1 MVFNKLLKALNAS
14 SLLVFSLGLATVLCA
29 CGDLLAGTDEQGNTL
44 DVVAGDIPSSS
55 SSIAVVP
62 SNDISSSSAI
72 AGSTEVGMSSAAA
85 DISANPSNQANK
97 SALENLLNNVAA
109 SGNLYTGSG
118 ESAGGTESNAGAAPT
133 PGTEANSNL
142 NISTEGTN
150 GKITLLREPDY
161 LSISCVDLNKN
172 EFTYSERAGST
183 IVKRLI
189 TSSEEELT
197 EFATNC
203 SAEGGTAETLSKSRI
218 QCVIDNQGSQSYN
231 DPYWERFST
240 IIIDHCRN

>member
-14 SLLVFSLGLATVLCA
+14 SLFVFSLGLATVLCA

-44 DVVAGDIPSSS
+44 DVVAGDIPESS
-55 SSIAVVP
+55 SSIAVAP
-62 SNDISSSSAI
+62 SNGISSSSAI

-85 DISANPSNQANK
+85 DIAVTPHDS
-97 SALENLLNNVAA
+97 LNGGTEMGKFLYNVTA
-109 SGNLYTGSG
+109 SGQLYTGSG
-118 ESAGGTESNAGAAPT
+118 ESAGGPDVGADPET
-133 PGTEANSNL
+133 SSGANSNL
-142 NISTEGTN
+142 NISAEDTN
-150 GKITLLREPDY
+150 GRITLLREPDY

-172 EFTYSERAGST
+172 EYTYSERAGST

-189 TSSEEELT
+189 TSSEEDVT
-197 EFATNC
+197 EFAANC

-240 IIIDHCRN
+240 IIIDHCRK